1 MSPRN
6 ELNRHFEVSVP
17 SLIILDLRLG
27 QEDGLDLLREIRF
40 HSNVPVIIITG
51 HRADETDRI
60 IGLELRADD
69 YILKPFSLREF
80 LARVRAVLVRQEL
93 WRAARAQ

>member
-60 IGLELRADD
+60 IGLALGADD
-69 YILKPFSLREF
+69 YILKPFSLREL
-80 LARVRAVLVRQEL
+80 LARGRAVFRRKEIGS
-93 WRAARAQ
+93 ATPAP